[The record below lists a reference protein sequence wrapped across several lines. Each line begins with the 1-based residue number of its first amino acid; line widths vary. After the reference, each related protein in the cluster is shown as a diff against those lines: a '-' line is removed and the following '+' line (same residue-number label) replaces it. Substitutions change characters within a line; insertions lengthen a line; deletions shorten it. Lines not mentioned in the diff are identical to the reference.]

1 MNTNDSLALAHLA
14 RQALLEKKAIDPVV
28 LDVRKLSSVTDFYII
43 ATGNSAPHLKAIG
56 QELSHQLRT
65 SEVARRR
72 QTGEANSGWVVVDC
86 GVVVVHLFLPATRE
100 YYALEDL
107 WSDAPRVE

>member
-1 MNTNDSLALAHLA
+1 MNTTDSLALAQLA
-14 RQALLEKKAIDPVV
+14 RQALLEKKAVNPVV
-28 LDVRKLSSVTDFYII
+28 LDVRKLSSVTDFYLI
-43 ATGNSAPHLKAIG
+43 ATGNSGPHLKAIG

-86 GVVVVHLFLPATRE
+86 GVVVVHLFLAATRE